1 MATQETVANSLA
13 AATSG
18 NPTWLVMRALYND
31 MGSDFR
37 DRVPE
42 PTASNVAEFGSA
54 LLEDRTSLNT
64 FATSI
69 VEKFARTFFND
80 TLINNKLKVFKK
92 GKVETGFKIEE
103 IFVRV
108 AKGTKYDPDN
118 AYANELKRTLP
129 ATETIIHVENS
140 RLEYDATMSQAEVK
154 TAFTSWDGVNTL
166 FIKILQSM
174 YDGYE
179 LDEFS
184 LMKMLIVE
192 YAKKGFFKIVKV
204 APVVDKAS
212 AEEFVITAKTYSNLL
227 EFPSDEYNAMD
238 VIRQTPKDEQHL
250 ILRAKEDARISVQ
263 SLAQAFNMNETE
275 FYGHKN
281 MLDNFGEI
289 SNALGAL
296 ISNNWFQ
303 VYDTDEEMASLYV
316 RKGRYWNYTYHR
328 WGIFSVSRF
337 EPAILF
343 VTDYD
348 NPVTSV
354 TVTPTLNVVKRG
366 KSQELLA
373 IVNIVDDT
381 TLNGEEPTLPPIEEG
396 DEPVALTKEVT
407 WKLEGNVKAG
417 TKLINETGTSV
428 TVEVDPDETAKD
440 LRVTATSKDN
450 AEAIGSALLQVGD
463 FFGN

>member
-1 MATQETVANSLA
+1 MVQEKVVKDALSLA
-13 AATSG
+13 TNN
-18 NPTWLVMRALYND
+18 NPTWLVMKALYNET
-31 MGSDFR
+31 GSDFR
-37 DRVPE
+37 DRIPE
-42 PTASNVAEFGSA
+42 PTATNVAEFGAA
-54 LLEDRTSLNT
+54 LLADRTSLNT

-92 GKVETGFKIEE
+92 GKVETGFKLEE

-129 ATETIIHVENS
+129 ATETIIHIENS

-166 FIKILQSM
+166 FVKIIQSM

-184 LMKMLIVE
+184 LMKELIIQ
-192 YAKKGFFKIVKV
+192 YAKRGFFKFVKV
-204 APVVDKAS
+204 DPIADKAS

-238 VIRQTPKDEQHL
+238 VIRQTPKSEQHL

-263 SLAQAFNMNETE
+263 ALAAAFNMTETN
-275 FYGHKN
+275 FYGHKQ
-281 MLDNFGEI
+281 MLDNFGDI
-289 SNALGAL
+289 SNAFGAL
-296 ISNNWFQ
+296 ISENWFQ
-303 VYDTDEEMASLYV
+303 VYDTDEEMNSLYV

-328 WGIFSVSRF
+328 WGIFSISRF

-343 VTDYD
+343 ITSYD

-354 TVTPTLNVVKRG
+354 TVTPTLDVVKRG
-366 KSQELLA
+366 KTRDLQAL
-373 IVNIVDDT
+373 VNIVDDT
-381 TLNGEEPTLPPIEEG
+381 TLPEGTEPTLSG
-396 DEPVALTKEVT
+396 GTALSKEVT
-407 WKLEGNVKAG
+407 WKLEGNLKTG
-417 TKLINETGTSV
+417 TKLTNETGTSV
-428 TVEVDPDETAKD
+428 TLEVAEDETAKD

-450 AEAIGSALLQVGD
+450 TNAIGSALIQVGD